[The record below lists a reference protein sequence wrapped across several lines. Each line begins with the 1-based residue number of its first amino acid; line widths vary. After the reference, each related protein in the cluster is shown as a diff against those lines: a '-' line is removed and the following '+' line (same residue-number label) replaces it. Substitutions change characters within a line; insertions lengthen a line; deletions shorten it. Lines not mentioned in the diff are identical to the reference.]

1 MYDVVLLTLG
11 SERDAPGGACGSG
24 GACCGGE
31 DGATGD
37 AASGGGA
44 THAGATGDDGHAP
57 AEQRCETPRVP
68 VLACADALTAR
79 GARVETVTAR
89 SDAEID
95 DVLARLDGPPR
106 PDGLTWPDPD
116 SKTRLVVATASDGQL
131 RAVVRRLV
139 RRYAPPPSRRPADL
153 PGNRTVPDL
162 PPVGLLPLDPARAG
176 GQRDLAAQLGLP
188 RDPAAV
194 AAAVLDGTV
203 RRLDLLRN
211 DGGSVTLDGAL
222 IGAAD
227 DAGRP
232 LHWRGRVEVD
242 DAVLS
247 AGDDP
252 LLACAIGNAAGY
264 ARLDGL
270 PLLTTGDPTD
280 GLVEVAVA
288 VPVVTRS
295 TLGRKRVRFEVR
307 RARGRAVA
315 VVPRDE
321 RVPYLDDGVEGE
333 LSRKRSWWVE
343 PAAWAVYAA

>member
-24 GACCGGE
+24 GACCGG
-31 DGATGD
+31 ATTHERD
-37 AASGGGA
+37 AGS
-44 THAGATGDDGHAP
+44 AG
-57 AEQRCETPRVP
+57 ERCDTPRVP
-68 VLACADALTAR
+68 VLACAEALTAR
-79 GARVETVTAR
+79 GARVEIVTAR

-95 DVLARLDGPPR
+95 EVLARFDGPSR

-116 SKTRLVVATASDGQL
+116 SKTRLVVATASDAQL

-139 RRYAPPPSRRPADL
+139 RRYAPPPSRRPDDL

-162 PPVGLLPLDPARAG
+162 PPVGVLPLDPARSTTH
-176 GQRDLAAQLGLP
+176 RDLAAQLGLP

-194 AAAVLDGTV
+194 AAAVLDGRP

-211 DGGSVTLDGAL
+211 DGGSVTLDGVL
-222 IGAAD
+222 VGAAD
-227 DAGRP
+227 DSGRP

-247 AGDDP
+247 NGDDP
-252 LLACAIGNAAGY
+252 LVACAIGNAGGY
-264 ARLDGL
+264 ARLDDVA
-270 PLLTTGDPTD
+270 LLDSPDPTD

-295 TLGRKRVRFEVR
+295 TLGRKRVRLEVR

-315 VVPRDE
+315 VLPRE
-321 RVPYLDDGVEGE
+321 GRLPFLDDGAEGE
-333 LSRKRSWWVE
+333 LTRKRSWWTE
-343 PAAWAVYAA
+343 PGAWAVWAG

>member
-11 SERDAPGGACGSG
+11 SGRDAPGGGCGSG
-24 GACCGGE
+24 DACCGGAAE
-31 DGATGD
+31 KAPGQGAAETGP
-37 AASGGGA
+37 GR
-44 THAGATGDDGHAP
+44 
-57 AEQRCETPRVP
+57 AEERCATPRVP
-68 VLACADALTAR
+68 VLTCADTLTAR
-79 GARVETVTAR
+79 GARVELVTAH

-95 DVLARLDGPPR
+95 EVLARLDAPPR

-153 PGNRTVPDL
+153 PANRTVPDL
-162 PPVGLLPLDPARAG
+162 PPVGVLPLDPARTG

-194 AAAVLDGTV
+194 AAAILDGTP

-222 IGAAD
+222 LGAAD

-232 LHWRGRVEVD
+232 LPWRGRVEVD

-252 LLACAIGNAAGY
+252 LLACAIGNSSGY
-264 ARLDGL
+264 AQLDGL
-270 PLLTTGDPTD
+270 PLLTAADPTD

-295 TLGRKRVRFEVR
+295 ALGRKRVRIEVR

-333 LSRKRSWWVE
+333 LSRKRSWWTE
-343 PAAWAVYAA
+343 PGAWAVWAV

>member
-11 SERDAPGGACGSG
+11 SERDAPGGGCGSG
-24 GACCGGE
+24 GACCGG
-31 DGATGD
+31 
-37 AASGGGA
+37 AAEA
-44 THAGATGDDGHAP
+44 AG
-57 AEQRCETPRVP
+57 EQSEERCETPRVP
-68 VLACADALTAR
+68 ALACADALTAR

-95 DVLARLDGPPR
+95 QVLARLDGPPR

-131 RAVVRRLV
+131 RAVLRRLV
-139 RRYAPPPSRRPADL
+139 RRYAPPPSRRPDDL

-162 PPVGLLPLDPARAG
+162 PPVGVLPLDPARTGTA
-176 GQRDLAAQLGLP
+176 RDLAAQLGLP

-194 AAAVLDGTV
+194 AAAVLDGTP

-222 IGAAD
+222 FGAAD

-232 LHWRGRVEVD
+232 LHWRARVEVD
-242 DAVLS
+242 GAILS
-247 AGDDP
+247 NGEDP
-252 LLACAIGNAAGY
+252 LMACAVGNAGGY
-264 ARLDGL
+264 ARLDDVT
-270 PLLTTGDPTD
+270 LLADPDPTD
-280 GLVEVAVA
+280 GRVEVAVA

-295 TLGRKRVRFEVR
+295 ALGRKRVRLEVR

-315 VVPRDE
+315 VAPRDAK
-321 RVPYLDDGVEGE
+321 VPFLDDGVEGE
-333 LSRKRSWWVE
+333 LSRKRSWWTE
-343 PAAWAVYAA
+343 PGAWAVWTA